1 VTVFPALDLLAG
13 RVVRLVQGD
22 FQRVTEYGLD
32 PVEAARRWAR
42 AGARWIHVVDLEGAR
57 RGAPVQLSVV
67 SAVAGVGLRVQF
79 GGGLRTEQALQEA
92 LEAGADRVVVGTRAV
107 SDPAWLARVC
117 ARWPDRVVVA
127 LDVREGRVVVR
138 GWVEATPLSVE
149 EAARRAVESG
159 ARRLLVTDVA
169 ADGTLAGPNLS
180 LYRGLVALPVAV
192 LASGGVRHAADV
204 RALRDVGVEGV
215 VVGRAL
221 YEGALALEDAL
232 RVAEEGRS
240 GS

>member
-22 FQRVTEYGLD
+22 FQRVTEYGTD
-32 PVEAARRWAR
+32 PVEVARRWAR

-67 SAVAGVGLRVQF
+67 SAVAGAGLRVQF

-107 SDPAWLARVC
+107 LDPAWLARAC

-127 LDVREGRVVVR
+127 LDVREGCVVVR
-138 GWVEATPLSVE
+138 GWVEATPLSVG
-149 EAARRAVESG
+149 EAARRAVENG

-180 LYRGLVALPVAV
+180 LYRSLVGLPVPV
-192 LASGGVRHAADV
+192 LASGGVRHAGDV

-221 YEGALALEDAL
+221 YEGSLDLEDAL
-232 RVAEEGRS
+232 RAAEEGQPVP
-240 GS
+240 